1 MSSKTWLAAVVP
13 AAILLAA
20 DLVAADRPEPQT
32 RVVEEIVAKV
42 NSEII
47 TRGELTKQRTA
58 IEAELQQQGLTGPA
72 LDESVKKRAAD
83 GLRDQIDQ
91 LLLVQKGKELNI
103 NVDADVNRRIAEIQ
117 SQSKVADPEKFH
129 EWLREQTGETFEDF
143 KLQMKNQLLTQRV
156 IGEEVYR
163 NVTIPRAEL
172 EKYYNEHKTEFI
184 RQEMVS
190 LREILVSVGDGSP
203 EKVAAAEKKAKG
215 LVDRARK
222 GEKFPELARQYS
234 DAPTATS
241 DGDLGSFK
249 RGDLRK
255 EIEDVVFKQN
265 KGYVSDPVR
274 TPNGFEIL
282 RVDERYAAGQASFEE
297 VQTEIN
303 NKLVEPRVQPKVR
316 ELLTQL
322 RQNAF
327 LQIKPGFV
335 DSGAA
340 SGKDTS
346 WQDPLQLR
354 PETTTKEAVAARG
367 HKKLLHVI
375 PYGRV
380 GKKQEDSA
388 APPPAVTPVPSTPV
402 TPK

>member
-1 MSSKTWLAAVVP
+1 
-13 AAILLAA
+13 
-20 DLVAADRPEPQT
+20 
-32 RVVEEIVAKV
+32 
-42 NSEII
+42 
-47 TRGELTKQRTA
+47 
-58 IEAELQQQGLTGPA
+58 
-72 LDESVKKRAAD
+72 
-83 GLRDQIDQ
+83 
-91 LLLVQKGKELNI
+91 
-103 NVDADVNRRIAEIQ
+103 
-117 SQSKVADPEKFH
+117 
-129 EWLREQTGETFEDF
+129 
-143 KLQMKNQLLTQRV
+143 
-156 IGEEVYR
+156 
-163 NVTIPRAEL
+163 
-172 EKYYNEHKTEFI
+172 
-184 RQEMVS
+184 
-190 LREILVSVGDGSP
+190 VSVGDGSP